1 MNELINSIIYLL
13 VGVTVLLVGMRMMSN
28 GMKKTISIKVKN
40 FFKRTE
46 NKPIANMGIGAVAT
60 MAIQSSD
67 ASNAMVVGFINA
79 GAMTLY
85 QGLAIMLGAYI
96 GTTITGIIA
105 SFSSL
110 PISVYFLLFC
120 FIGIVM
126 MFFNNEKVV
135 NIGEIICGLG
145 LLFFGLAVIKDS
157 FKNPDI
163 TSACQTLF
171 SSINF
176 GPLLFLISVI
186 ITGLIQSS
194 SAVTSIV
201 IAMVGSGALD
211 LSSGLFLALGAT
223 LGTVITTVIIS
234 LNGSVEGKRAS
245 IIMFF
250 LRLLSS
256 SVMVLI
262 LTIWRQPIANAMHF
276 FAINGS
282 DEFPIAL
289 FTVFYNVVFMPLLIP
304 LLKPAIRLG
313 CKVIK
318 NKKEES
324 MINVVHFIDDKLL
337 SVPSVALSQ
346 VKKEIINMFTLSKEN
361 YLDCMKK
368 MLLNDNSLD
377 KQIVMKEEQI
387 DYLNQRI
394 TDFLIKLSSKVSLSH
409 EREVGTYF
417 HVIND
422 IERIGDHAYNFY
434 EQKNDLDSKG
444 LFFSE
449 SAKSEL
455 GNFNA
460 VLDEM
465 FNETSRVFENNDS
478 SKLMKIHE
486 LEDETDN
493 LKKELSD
500 MHFTRIRTNACSQEL
515 TSAYLTVL
523 TELERIGDHLTNIA
537 YSIDNPNGDIPA

>member
-1 MNELINSIIYLL
+1 MNELIKSIIYLL

-28 GMKKTISIKVKN
+28 GMKKSISVKVKN

-46 NKPIANMGIGAVAT
+46 NKPFANMGIGAVIT

-67 ASNAMVVGFINA
+67 ASNAMVVGFIDT
-79 GAMTLY
+79 GALTLY

-110 PISVYFLLFC
+110 SISVYFLIFC

-126 MFFNNEKVV
+126 TFFANEKIV

-145 LLFFGLAVIKDS
+145 LLFFGLAVMKDA

-176 GPLLFLISVI
+176 GPLFFLFGVI

-194 SAVTSIV
+194 SAVNSIV

-223 LGTVITTVIIS
+223 LGTVITTVIVS
-234 LNGSVEGKRAS
+234 LNGSVEGKRAA
-245 IIMFF
+245 IIMFS
-250 LRLLSS
+250 LRLLTSLL
-256 SVMVLI
+256 MVLI
-262 LTIWRQPIANAMHF
+262 LTFLNQPIANAMHV

-282 DEFPIAL
+282 DELPIAL
-289 FTVFYNVVFMPLLIP
+289 FIVFYNLVFMPLLLP
-304 LLKPAIRLG
+304 LLKPAIKIG

-324 MINVVHFIDDKLL
+324 MINAVHFIDDKLL

-346 VKKEIINMFTLSKEN
+346 VKKEIMNMFTLSKEN
-361 YLDCMKK
+361 YLDSMKK
-368 MLLNDNSLD
+368 MLLNDNSFD
-377 KQIVMKEEQI
+377 KQIAMKESQI
-387 DYLNQRI
+387 DYLNQKI
-394 TDFLIKLSSKVSLSH
+394 TDFLIKLSTKVSLSH
-409 EREVGTYF
+409 EREVGAYF

-422 IERIGDHAYNFY
+422 IERIGDHAFNFY
-434 EQKNDLDSKG
+434 EEKNDLDSKE

-449 SAKSEL
+449 AAKSEL
-455 GNFNA
+455 GGFNE
-460 VLDEM
+460 VICEM
-465 FNETSRVFENNDS
+465 FDETSNVFENNDI
-478 SKLMKIHE
+478 SKLKKVHE

-493 LKKELSD
+493 LKKILSD
-500 MHFTRIRTNACSQEL
+500 KHFSRIKTNACSQEL
-515 TSAYLTVL
+515 TSAYLNVL

>member
-1 MNELINSIIYLL
+1 MNELIKSIIYLL
-13 VGVTVLLVGMRMMSN
+13 VGVAVLLVGMRMMSS
-28 GMKKTISIKVKN
+28 GMKKTISVKVKN

-145 LLFFGLAVIKDS
+145 LLFFGLAVMKDA
-157 FKNPDI
+157 FRNPDI

-176 GPLLFLISVI
+176 GPLLFLIGVV

-211 LSSGLFLALGAT
+211 LSSGLFIALGAT

-256 SVMVLI
+256 LVMVLI
-262 LTIWRQPIANAMHF
+262 LTFLRQPIADAMHF

-304 LLKPAIRLG
+304 LLKPAIKLG

-324 MINVVHFIDDKLL
+324 MINAVRFIDDKLL
-337 SVPSVALSQ
+337 GVPSVALSQ

-361 YLDCMKK
+361 YLDSMKK

-394 TDFLIKLSSKVSLSH
+394 TDFLIKLSTKVSLSH
-409 EREVGTYF
+409 EREVGAYF

-434 EQKNDLDSKG
+434 EQKNDLDSKE

-449 SAKSEL
+449 TAKSEL
-455 GNFNA
+455 GHFDA
-460 VLDEM
+460 VLGEM
-465 FNETSRVFENNDS
+465 FNETSSVFENNDT

-493 LKKELSD
+493 LKKELAD
-500 MHFTRIRTNACSQEL
+500 MHFARIRTNACSQEL
-515 TSAYLTVL
+515 TSAYLTIL

>member
-1 MNELINSIIYLL
+1 MNELIKSIIYLL

-28 GMKKTISIKVKN
+28 GMKKSISVKAKS

-46 NKPIANMGIGAVAT
+46 NKPFANMGIGAVIT

-67 ASNAMVVGFINA
+67 ASNAMVVGFIDT
-79 GAMTLY
+79 GTLTLY

-110 PISVYFLLFC
+110 SISLYFLLFC
-120 FIGIVM
+120 FIGIAM
-126 MFFNNEKVV
+126 TFFANEKIV

-145 LLFFGLAVIKDS
+145 LLFFGLAVMKDA

-176 GPLLFLISVI
+176 GPLLFLFGVI

-194 SAVTSIV
+194 SAVNSIV

-223 LGTVITTVIIS
+223 LGTVITTVIVS
-234 LNGSVEGKRAS
+234 LNGSVEGKRAA
-245 IIMFF
+245 IIMFS
-250 LRLLSS
+250 LRLLTSLL
-256 SVMVLI
+256 MVLI
-262 LTIWRQPIANAMHF
+262 LTFLHQPIANAMHI

-289 FTVFYNVVFMPLLIP
+289 FIVFYNLVFMPLLLP
-304 LLKPAIRLG
+304 LLKPAIKIG

-318 NKKEES
+318 NKKEED
-324 MINVVHFIDDKLL
+324 MINAVHFIDDKLL

-346 VKKEIINMFTLSKEN
+346 VKKEIINMYTLSKEN
-361 YLDCMKK
+361 YLDSMKK
-368 MLLNDNSLD
+368 MLLNDNSFD
-377 KQIVMKEEQI
+377 KQIVMKESQI

-394 TDFLIKLSSKVSLSH
+394 TDFLIKLSSKVSMSH
-409 EREVGTYF
+409 EREVGAYF

-422 IERIGDHAYNFY
+422 IERIGDHAFNFY
-434 EQKNDLDSKG
+434 EEKNDLDSKE

-449 SAKSEL
+449 AAKSEL
-455 GNFNA
+455 DHFNK
-460 VLDEM
+460 VLIEM
-465 FNETSRVFENNDS
+465 FDETYCAFENNDI
-478 SKLMKIHE
+478 SKLKKIHE
-486 LEDETDN
+486 LEDE
-493 LKKELSD
+493 SD
-500 MHFTRIRTNACSQEL
+500 DLRKTLADKHFARITKNACSQEL

>member
-1 MNELINSIIYLL
+1 MNELIKSIIYLL

-145 LLFFGLAVIKDS
+145 LLFFGLAVMKDS

-186 ITGLIQSS
+186 LTGLIQSS

-409 EREVGTYF
+409 EREVGAYF

-449 SAKSEL
+449 TAKSEL
-455 GNFNA
+455 GHFNV

-493 LKKELSD
+493 LKKALSD
-500 MHFTRIRTNACSQEL
+500 MHFARIRTNACSQEL

>member
-1 MNELINSIIYLL
+1 MNELIKSIIYLL

-145 LLFFGLAVIKDS
+145 LLFFGLAVMKDS

-409 EREVGTYF
+409 EREVGAYF

-449 SAKSEL
+449 TAKREL

>member
-1 MNELINSIIYLL
+1 M
-13 VGVTVLLVGMRMMSN
+13 
-28 GMKKTISIKVKN
+28 
-40 FFKRTE
+40 
-46 NKPIANMGIGAVAT
+46 
-60 MAIQSSD
+60 
-67 ASNAMVVGFINA
+67 
-79 GAMTLY
+79 
-85 QGLAIMLGAYI
+85 
-96 GTTITGIIA
+96 
-105 SFSSL
+105 
-110 PISVYFLLFC
+110 
-120 FIGIVM
+120 
-126 MFFNNEKVV
+126 
-135 NIGEIICGLG
+135 
-145 LLFFGLAVIKDS
+145 KDS

-256 SVMVLI
+256 LVMVLI

-276 FAINGS
+276 FVINGS

-289 FTVFYNVVFMPLLIP
+289 FTVFYNVIFMPLLIP

-346 VKKEIINMFTLSKEN
+346 VKKEIINMYTLSKEN

-449 SAKSEL
+449 TAISDLSH
-455 GNFNA
+455 FNA

-465 FNETSRVFENNDS
+465 FFETSRVFENNDS

>member
-1 MNELINSIIYLL
+1 MNELIKSIIYLL

-28 GMKKTISIKVKN
+28 GMKKTISVKVKN
-40 FFKRTE
+40 FFKKTE
-46 NKPIANMGIGAVAT
+46 NKPFANMGIGAVAT

-110 PISVYFLLFC
+110 SISVYFLLFC

-126 MFFNNEKVV
+126 MFFTNEKVV

-145 LLFFGLAVIKDS
+145 LLFFGLAVMKDA

-163 TSACQTLF
+163 TNACQALF

-176 GPLLFLISVI
+176 GPLLFLFGVV

-245 IIMFF
+245 IIMFC

-256 SVMVLI
+256 VVMVLI
-262 LTIWRQPIANAMHF
+262 LTLFREPIANAMHF

-289 FTVFYNVVFMPLLIP
+289 FIVFYNIVFMPLLVP
-304 LLKPAIRLG
+304 LLKPAIKIG
-313 CKVIK
+313 CKAIK

-324 MINVVHFIDDKLL
+324 MVNAIHFIDDKLL
-337 SVPSVALSQ
+337 RVPSVALAQ
-346 VKKEIINMFTLSKEN
+346 VKKEIVNMLTLSKEN
-361 YLDCMKK
+361 YLDSMKK
-368 MLLNDNSLD
+368 MLSNDNSLD
-377 KQIVMKEEQI
+377 KQIVMKEDQI
-387 DYLNQRI
+387 DYLNQKI
-394 TDFLIKLSSKVSLSH
+394 TDFLIKLSPKVSLSN
-409 EREVGTYF
+409 EREVGAYF

-434 EQKNDLDSKG
+434 EQKNDLDSKE

-449 SAKSEL
+449 TAKGEL
-455 GNFNA
+455 GHFTE
-460 VLDEM
+460 VLDQM
-465 FNETSRVFENNDS
+465 FDETSSAFENNDT
-478 SKLMKIHE
+478 SKLKKIHD

-493 LKKELSD
+493 LKKELSGK
-500 MHFTRIRTNACSQEL
+500 HFARITTNACSQEL

>member
-1 MNELINSIIYLL
+1 MNELIKSIIYLL
-13 VGVTVLLVGMRMMSN
+13 VGVTVLLVGMRMMSS
-28 GMKKTISIKVKN
+28 GMKKTISVKVKN

-110 PISVYFLLFC
+110 PISVYFLLLC

-145 LLFFGLAVIKDS
+145 LLFFGLAVMKDA

-176 GPLLFLISVI
+176 GPLLFLIGVI

-211 LSSGLFLALGAT
+211 LSSGLFIALGAT

-256 SVMVLI
+256 LVMVLI
-262 LTIWRQPIANAMHF
+262 LTFLRQPIADAMHF

-304 LLKPAIRLG
+304 LLKPAIKLG

-324 MINVVHFIDDKLL
+324 MINAVRFIDDKLL
-337 SVPSVALSQ
+337 GVPSVALSQ

-361 YLDCMKK
+361 YLDSMKK
-368 MLLNDNSLD
+368 MLLNDNSMD

-394 TDFLIKLSSKVSLSH
+394 TDFLINLSTKVSLSH
-409 EREVGTYF
+409 EREVGAYF

-434 EQKNDLDSKG
+434 EQKNDLDSKE

-449 SAKSEL
+449 TAKSEL
-455 GNFNA
+455 GHFNT

-465 FNETSRVFENNDS
+465 FNETSSVFENNDA

-493 LKKELSD
+493 LKKELAD
-500 MHFTRIRTNACSQEL
+500 MHFARIRTNACSQEL

>member
-1 MNELINSIIYLL
+1 MNDLIKSIIYLL
-13 VGVTVLLVGMRMMSN
+13 VGITVLLVGMRMMSG
-28 GMKKTISIKVKN
+28 GMKKTISAKVKN
-40 FFKRTE
+40 FFKKTE
-46 NKPIANMGIGAVAT
+46 DKPLTNMGIGAVAT

-110 PISVYFLLFC
+110 SISVYFLLFS

-126 MFFNNEKVV
+126 MFFTNEKVV
-135 NIGEIICGLG
+135 NIGEIVCGLG
-145 LLFFGLAVIKDS
+145 LLFFGLAVMKDA

-176 GPLLFLISVI
+176 GPLLFLFGVV

-234 LNGSVEGKRAS
+234 LNGSVEGKRAA

-256 SVMVLI
+256 LVMVLI
-262 LTIWRQPIANAMHF
+262 LTIFRQPIADAMHV

-289 FTVFYNVVFMPLLIP
+289 FTVFYNIIFMPLLIP
-304 LLKPAIRLG
+304 LLKPAIRIG
-313 CKVIK
+313 CKLIK

-324 MINVVHFIDDKLL
+324 MTSAVHFIDDKLL

-346 VKKEIINMFTLSKEN
+346 VKKEIINMFNLSKEN
-361 YLDCMKK
+361 YLDSMKK
-368 MLLNDNSLD
+368 MLLNDNSFD
-377 KQIVMKEEQI
+377 KQIVMKEDQI

-394 TDFLIKLSSKVSLSH
+394 TDFLIKLSPKVSLSS
-409 EREVGTYF
+409 EREVGSYF

-434 EQKNDLDSKG
+434 EEKNDLDSKE

-449 SAKSEL
+449 NAKGEL
-455 GNFNA
+455 GIFNA
-460 VLDEM
+460 VLEKMFDE
-465 FNETSRVFENNDS
+465 TVRVFEKKDTS
-478 SKLMKIHE
+478 SLKKIHE

-500 MHFTRIRTNACSQEL
+500 KHFERITTNECSQEL

>member
-1 MNELINSIIYLL
+1 MNELIKSIIYLL

-28 GMKKTISIKVKN
+28 GMKKSISVKAKS

-46 NKPIANMGIGAVAT
+46 NKPFANMGIGAVIT

-67 ASNAMVVGFINA
+67 ASNAMVVGFIDT
-79 GAMTLY
+79 GTLTLY

-110 PISVYFLLFC
+110 SISLYFLLFC
-120 FIGIVM
+120 FIGIAM
-126 MFFNNEKVV
+126 TFFANEKIV

-145 LLFFGLAVIKDS
+145 LLFFGLAVMKDA

-176 GPLLFLISVI
+176 GPLLFLFGVI

-194 SAVTSIV
+194 SAVNSIV

-223 LGTVITTVIIS
+223 LGTVITTVIVS
-234 LNGSVEGKRAS
+234 LNGSVEGKRAA
-245 IIMFF
+245 IIMFS
-250 LRLLSS
+250 LRLLTSLL
-256 SVMVLI
+256 MVLI
-262 LTIWRQPIANAMHF
+262 LTFLHQPIANAMHI

-289 FTVFYNVVFMPLLIP
+289 FIVFYNLVFMPLLLL
-304 LLKPAIRLG
+304 LLKPAIKIG

-318 NKKEES
+318 NKKEED
-324 MINVVHFIDDKLL
+324 MINAVHFIDDKLL

-346 VKKEIINMFTLSKEN
+346 VKKEIMNMYTLSKEN
-361 YLDCMKK
+361 YLDSMKK
-368 MLLNDNSLD
+368 MLLNDNSFD
-377 KQIVMKEEQI
+377 KQIAMKESQI

-394 TDFLIKLSSKVSLSH
+394 TDFLIKLSSKVSMSH
-409 EREVGTYF
+409 EREVGAYF

-422 IERIGDHAYNFY
+422 IERIGDHAFNFY
-434 EQKNDLDSKG
+434 EEKNDLDSKE

-449 SAKSEL
+449 AAKSEL
-455 GNFNA
+455 DHFNK
-460 VLDEM
+460 VLIEM
-465 FNETSRVFENNDS
+465 FDETYCAFENNDI
-478 SKLMKIHE
+478 SKLKKIHE
-486 LEDETDN
+486 LEDE
-493 LKKELSD
+493 SD
-500 MHFTRIRTNACSQEL
+500 DLRKTLADKHFARITKNACSQEL

>member
-1 MNELINSIIYLL
+1 MNELIKSIIYLL

-28 GMKKTISIKVKN
+28 GMKKSISVKVKS

-46 NKPIANMGIGAVAT
+46 NKPFANMGIGAVIT

-67 ASNAMVVGFINA
+67 ASNAMVVGFIDT
-79 GAMTLY
+79 GTLTLY

-110 PISVYFLLFC
+110 SISLYFLLFC
-120 FIGIVM
+120 FIGIAM
-126 MFFNNEKVV
+126 TFFANEKIV

-145 LLFFGLAVIKDS
+145 LLFFGLAVMKDA

-163 TSACQTLF
+163 TSACQTLL

-176 GPLLFLISVI
+176 GPLLFLFGVI

-194 SAVTSIV
+194 SAVNSIV

-223 LGTVITTVIIS
+223 LGTVITTVIVS
-234 LNGSVEGKRAS
+234 LNGSVEGKRAA
-245 IIMFF
+245 IIMFS
-250 LRLLSS
+250 LRLLTSLL
-256 SVMVLI
+256 MVLI
-262 LTIWRQPIANAMHF
+262 LTFLHQPIANAMHI

-289 FTVFYNVVFMPLLIP
+289 FIVFYNLVFMPLLLP
-304 LLKPAIRLG
+304 LLKPAIKIG

-318 NKKEES
+318 NKKEED
-324 MINVVHFIDDKLL
+324 MINAVHFIDDKLL

-346 VKKEIINMFTLSKEN
+346 VKKEIMNMYTLSKEN
-361 YLDCMKK
+361 YLDSMKK
-368 MLLNDNSLD
+368 MLLNDNSFD
-377 KQIVMKEEQI
+377 KQIAMKESQI

-394 TDFLIKLSSKVSLSH
+394 TDFLIKLSSKVSMSH
-409 EREVGTYF
+409 EREVGAYF

-422 IERIGDHAYNFY
+422 IERIGDHAFNFY
-434 EQKNDLDSKG
+434 EEKNDLDSKE

-449 SAKSEL
+449 AAKSEL
-455 GNFNA
+455 DHFNK
-460 VLDEM
+460 VLIEM
-465 FNETSRVFENNDS
+465 FDETYCAFENNDI
-478 SKLMKIHE
+478 SKLKKIHE
-486 LEDETDN
+486 LEDE
-493 LKKELSD
+493 SD
-500 MHFTRIRTNACSQEL
+500 DLRKTLADKHFARITKNACSQEL

>member
-1 MNELINSIIYLL
+1 MNELIKSIIYLL

-28 GMKKTISIKVKN
+28 GMKKTISIKIKN

-46 NKPIANMGIGAVAT
+46 NKTIANMGIGAVAT

-145 LLFFGLAVIKDS
+145 LLFFGLAVMKDS

-346 VKKEIINMFTLSKEN
+346 VKKEIINMYTLSKEN

-409 EREVGTYF
+409 EREVGAYF

-449 SAKSEL
+449 TAKSEL
-455 GNFNA
+455 SHFNA

-493 LKKELSD
+493 LKKTLSD
-500 MHFTRIRTNACSQEL
+500 MHFARIRTNACSQEL

>member
-1 MNELINSIIYLL
+1 MNDLIKSIIYLL
-13 VGVTVLLVGMRMMSN
+13 VGITILLVGMRMMSG
-28 GMKKTISIKVKN
+28 GMKKTISVKVRS
-40 FFKRTE
+40 FFKKTE
-46 NKPIANMGIGAVAT
+46 DKPLTNMGIGAVAT

-110 PISVYFLLFC
+110 SISVYFLLFS

-126 MFFNNEKVV
+126 MFFTKEKVV
-135 NIGEIICGLG
+135 NIGEIVCGLG
-145 LLFFGLAVIKDS
+145 LLFFGLAVMKDA

-163 TSACQTLF
+163 TNSCQALF

-176 GPLLFLISVI
+176 GPLLFLFGVV

-234 LNGSVEGKRAS
+234 LNGSVEGKRAA

-256 SVMVLI
+256 LVMVLI
-262 LTIWRQPIANAMHF
+262 LTIFRQPIANAMHF

-289 FTVFYNVVFMPLLIP
+289 FTVFYNIIFMPLLIP
-304 LLKPAIRLG
+304 LLKPTIRIG
-313 CKVIK
+313 CKLIK

-324 MINVVHFIDDKLL
+324 MTSAVRFIDDKLL

-346 VKKEIINMFTLSKEN
+346 VKKEIINMFMLSKEN
-361 YLDCMKK
+361 YLDSMKK
-368 MLLNDNSLD
+368 MLLNDDSFD
-377 KQIVMKEEQI
+377 KEIAMKEDQI

-394 TDFLIKLSSKVSLSH
+394 TDFLIKLSSKVSLSN
-409 EREVGTYF
+409 EREVGGYF

-434 EQKNDLDSKG
+434 EQKNDLDSKE
-444 LFFSE
+444 LSFSE
-449 SAKSEL
+449 NAKGEL
-455 GNFNA
+455 GIFNA
-460 VLDEM
+460 VLEKMFDE
-465 FNETSRVFENNDS
+465 TIYVFENNDA
-478 SKLMKIHE
+478 SKLKKIHE
-486 LEDETDN
+486 LEDETDS
-493 LKKELSD
+493 LKKELSNK
-500 MHFTRIRTNACSQEL
+500 HFARITTNECSQEL

>member
-1 MNELINSIIYLL
+1 MNELIKSIIYLL

-67 ASNAMVVGFINA
+67 ASNAMVVGFINV

-145 LLFFGLAVIKDS
+145 LLFFGLAVMKDS

-304 LLKPAIRLG
+304 LLKPAIKLG

-394 TDFLIKLSSKVSLSH
+394 TDFLIKLSSK
-409 EREVGTYF
+409 G
-417 HVIND
+417 
-422 IERIGDHAYNFY
+422 
-434 EQKNDLDSKG
+434 
-444 LFFSE
+444 
-449 SAKSEL
+449 
-455 GNFNA
+455 
-460 VLDEM
+460 
-465 FNETSRVFENNDS
+465 
-478 SKLMKIHE
+478 
-486 LEDETDN
+486 
-493 LKKELSD
+493 
-500 MHFTRIRTNACSQEL
+500 
-515 TSAYLTVL
+515 
-523 TELERIGDHLTNIA
+523 
-537 YSIDNPNGDIPA
+537 